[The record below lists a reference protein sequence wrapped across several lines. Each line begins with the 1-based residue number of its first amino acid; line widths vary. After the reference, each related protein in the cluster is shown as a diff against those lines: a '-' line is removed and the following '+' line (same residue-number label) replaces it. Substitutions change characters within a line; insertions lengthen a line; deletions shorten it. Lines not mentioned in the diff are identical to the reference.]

1 MRVAGI
7 VLAAGS
13 GSRYGEPK
21 ALVRFG
27 AELLAERAGRLLA
40 EGGCDPVLVVL
51 GAQADRAEAALRS
64 AGAALSSPGA
74 ALSSAGA
81 ELSSSGAVPRSAG
94 PALPSPGAGLSP
106 QGRAGVR
113 LDTVHNPD
121 WATGIGSSVRAGL
134 AAVPA
139 GVDAAVIALADEPL
153 VGPEAVRRLVATW
166 RAGLPDG
173 VGAVA
178 ATYGGEQRNPV
189 LLTRAVFG
197 AVAGAALG
205 DRGARVWLR
214 SHPAAVTG
222 VPCDDTG
229 DVLDVDTP
237 ADLAVA
243 LARAERGE

>member
-40 EGGCDPVLVVL
+40 EGGCNPVLVVL

-64 AGAALSSPGA
+64 AGAALSS
-74 ALSSAGA
+74 AGA
-81 ELSSSGAVPRSAG
+81 ELSSAGAVPRSAG